1 MSAILRKLNQLRSDP
16 VLRSWLLKR
25 ALRLTEGPP
34 RFVPHRPPYLSG
46 SLPFPSEPVGNDD
59 GFECA
64 PAPAPLNALEI
75 RLHGNVIRLA
85 AEDAKSVFLEPQ
97 EDHETYL
104 GLHRFAWLPFAHEP
118 AAPEWVWHLWETW
131 LDQFGDG
138 GEGWPWHPY
147 TAAER
152 AINILTFARSHGL
165 PTPAQKSMDGLARH
179 AAWIADHLEYFGEHY
194 TSNHLAN
201 NGRGLFT
208 LGLALGLSKAAAL
221 GREILLNEAGR
232 IFLPSGMLREGSSHY
247 HLLLTKNYLAAWL
260 LAVRHDDEAAAALGE
275 VAGRALA
282 AAQTFNVPGAV
293 PLIGDISPDCPPAFV
308 AGIAS
313 GKTDG
318 WLGTLSEAEQGLITS
333 LSAQEPR
340 SPGRPEQKDGWLRWG
355 CEGWDSLWYISPDGF
370 PPMPGHGHQDC
381 GSFQLYFNDQ
391 SVFVDLGR
399 GSYGMDESSAFA
411 CSVRAHNSL
420 SIDDMDPFPTNR
432 PYYSPSFRAAV
443 SGPPPDIEAARDRLE
458 ISHMGFARR
467 NGLGRYSRRCEVNGG
482 GLTLTDSV
490 DGTGTRRICRA
501 LHTPLRVESTA
512 AGVLLRSDTLTFRLA
527 VHGEINIK
535 PSRQWIAYGEHRPV
549 TTIEI
554 ATRAPLPWSESIVIE
569 VF

>member
-1 MSAILRKLNQLRSDP
+1 M
-16 VLRSWLLKR
+16 
-25 ALRLTEGPP
+25 RLTGGPP

-46 SLPFPSEPVGNDD
+46 SLPIPSEPVGNGD

-64 PAPAPLNALEI
+64 PVPAPLDALEI
-75 RLHGNVIRLA
+75 RLHGKVIRLA
-85 AEDAKSVFLEPQ
+85 AADAERVFLEPQ

-118 AAPEWVWHLWETW
+118 VAPEWVWHLWGTW
-131 LDQFGDG
+131 LDHFGDG

-152 AINILTFARSHGL
+152 AINILSYARSHGL
-165 PTPAQKSMDGLARH
+165 PAPAQKSLDGLAKH
-179 AAWIADHLEYFGEHY
+179 AKWIADHLEYFGEHF

-208 LGLALGLSKAAAL
+208 LGLELGLPRAAAL

-282 AAQTFNVPGAV
+282 AAQTFNFPGVV

-318 WLGTLSEAEQGLITS
+318 WLGTLSEAEQGLIAS
-333 LSAQEPR
+333 LSAQELR
-340 SPGRPEQKDGWLRWG
+340 SPDRPEQKDGWLRWG
-355 CEGWDSLWYISPDGF
+355 CDGWDSLWYLSPDGV
-370 PPMPGHGHQDC
+370 PPMPGHGHQDS
-381 GSFQLYFNDQ
+381 GSFQLHFNGQ
-391 SVFVDLGR
+391 PVLVDLGR
-399 GSYGMDESSAFA
+399 GSYRMDATSAFA
-411 CSVRAHNSL
+411 CSARAHNSL
-420 SIDDMDPFPTNR
+420 SINGMDPFPINR

-443 SGPPPDIEAARDRLE
+443 SGPPPDIAAGRDRLE
-458 ISHMGFARR
+458 VSHKGFARHKGIER
-467 NGLGRYSRRCEVNGG
+467 YTRQGRINGTA
-482 GLTLTDSV
+482 LTVTDTV
-490 DGTGTRRICRA
+490 EGTGAHRINCA

-512 AGVLLRSDTLTFRLA
+512 DGMLLRSDSLAFRLT
-527 VHGEINIK
+527 VDGEVTIK
-535 PSRQWIAYGEHRPV
+535 PSRQWIAYGEHRTV
-549 TTIEI
+549 TTIEVE
-554 ATRAPLPWSESIVIE
+554 TRASLPWSETMMIE
-569 VF
+569 VL